1 MVSLYYEYPF
11 TLLSFRHVFCGGHH
25 KIRFTEYQLI
35 DILSQSEPDEPIMSY
50 GPTAGFTHNPDV
62 LKKNMYLS
70 KRMHMAIVMPPGR
83 FSSTP
88 GIGPP
93 RHSQVDIQ
101 TWFTIITKLK
111 FRRYAPLR

>member
-35 DILSQSEPDEPIMSY
+35 DILSQSEPDGPIMSY

-62 LKKNMYLS
+62 LKIKYVFIKKNA
-70 KRMHMAIVMPPGR
+70 HG
-83 FSSTP
+83 
-88 GIGPP
+88 
-93 RHSQVDIQ
+93 HC
-101 TWFTIITKLK
+101 
-111 FRRYAPLR
+111 YAPREI